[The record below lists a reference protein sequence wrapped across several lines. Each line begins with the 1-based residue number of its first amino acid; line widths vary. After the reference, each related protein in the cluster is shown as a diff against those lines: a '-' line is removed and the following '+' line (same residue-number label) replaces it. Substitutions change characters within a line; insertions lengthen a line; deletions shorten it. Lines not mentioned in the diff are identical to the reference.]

1 MHSHRLVVSH
11 ILLRVFLI
19 IFLHLQS
26 LDEMHTLFS
35 TILEFYVNNPSIPPH
50 LLNSVVDILGALIII
65 LPEEGHQC
73 IGSFPPFLSSPDR
86 LFYLC
91 QQGTIKADVFIQICA
106 SLPSLS
112 KRLANYFSAPFHDE
126 SRLGCISQ
134 EAFDTK
140 WIDFRQTSFQYVDAI
155 LASLQLEQLLAI
167 PALFQGRLPDA
178 VELVPAEPQRVAG
191 RLLRRLLLRGGGE
204 GADRRQHATVGNECA
219 SHE

>member
-1 MHSHRLVVSH
+1 
-11 ILLRVFLI
+11 
-19 IFLHLQS
+19 
-26 LDEMHTLFS
+26 MHTLFS
-35 TILEFYVNNPSIPPH
+35 TILEFYVNNPTIPPH

-167 PALFQGRLPDA
+167 PALFQAACQMLSSWYLLSHNESLDA
-178 VELVPAEPQRVAG
+178 FSDDYFFEEAVKAQTAVST
-191 RLLRRLLLRGGGE
+191 
-204 GADRRQHATVGNECA
+204 RQ
-219 SHE
+219 